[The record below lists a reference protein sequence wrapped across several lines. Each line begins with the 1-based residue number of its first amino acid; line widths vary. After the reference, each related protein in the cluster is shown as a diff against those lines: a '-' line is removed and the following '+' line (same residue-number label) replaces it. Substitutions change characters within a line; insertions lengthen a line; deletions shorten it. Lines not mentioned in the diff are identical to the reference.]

1 MKNLITIILFIFIS
15 NLSFGQIQ
23 AVKAGNYYELNDL
36 WKRDSI
42 SVKQL
47 MDTYKLDISN
57 LVYVKFFGDFEL
69 SQELHD
75 NYSYTTYVY
84 ALDKKTGVVTMES
97 IPHVKKY
104 QNLTNMLWFIVLIII
119 LTVKLLIL
127 RYFNK
132 KKGLKTL
139 FSLFEEV

>member
-1 MKNLITIILFIFIS
+1 MKKLITIVLFIFIS
-15 NLSFGQIQ
+15 NLSFSQIQ

-97 IPHVKKY
+97 IPHVKKLPKPNKY
-104 QNLTNMLWFIVLIII
+104 VMVYCFDNYTDSKIINI
-119 LTVKLLIL
+119 KV
-127 RYFNK
+127 F
-132 KKGLKTL
+132 
-139 FSLFEEV
+139 

>member
-57 LVYVKFFGDFEL
+57 LIYVKFFGDFEL

-97 IPHVKKY
+97 IPHVKKIPKPNKY
-104 QNLTNMLWFIVLIII
+104 VMVYCFDNYTDSKIINI
-119 LTVKLLIL
+119 KV
-127 RYFNK
+127 F
-132 KKGLKTL
+132 
-139 FSLFEEV
+139 

>member
-1 MKNLITIILFIFIS
+1 MKNLITIIIFIFIS

-97 IPHVKKY
+97 IPHVKKIPKPNKY
-104 QNLTNMLWFIVLIII
+104 VMVYCFDNYTDSKIINI
-119 LTVKLLIL
+119 KV
-127 RYFNK
+127 F
-132 KKGLKTL
+132 
-139 FSLFEEV
+139 

>member
-97 IPHVKKY
+97 IPHVNKIPKPNKY
-104 QNLTNMLWFIVLIII
+104 VMVYFFDNYTDSKIINI
-119 LTVKLLIL
+119 KV
-127 RYFNK
+127 F
-132 KKGLKTL
+132 
-139 FSLFEEV
+139 

>member
-97 IPHVKKY
+97 IPHVKKIPKPNKY
-104 QNLTNMLWFIVLIII
+104 VMVYCFDNYTDSKIINI
-119 LTVKLLIL
+119 KV
-127 RYFNK
+127 F
-132 KKGLKTL
+132 
-139 FSLFEEV
+139 

>member
-1 MKNLITIILFIFIS
+1 MKNLITIIIFIIIS

-97 IPHVKKY
+97 IPHVKKIPKPNKY
-104 QNLTNMLWFIVLIII
+104 VMVYCFDNYTDSKIINI
-119 LTVKLLIL
+119 KV
-127 RYFNK
+127 F
-132 KKGLKTL
+132 
-139 FSLFEEV
+139 